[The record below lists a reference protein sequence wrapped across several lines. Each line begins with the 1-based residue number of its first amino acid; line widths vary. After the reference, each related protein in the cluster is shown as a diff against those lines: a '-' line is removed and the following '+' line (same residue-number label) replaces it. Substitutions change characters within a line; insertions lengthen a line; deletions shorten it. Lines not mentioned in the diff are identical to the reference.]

1 MRGLDFGREAA
12 KTASTAVAAA
22 DEQDKRRKEEE
33 DERKGGGGGWDG
45 DIEGKVDLLKCTSI
59 LTFMCMYVLLQ

>member
-22 DEQDKRRKEEE
+22 DEHDKKRKEEE
-33 DERKGGGGGWDG
+33 DEREGGGGGWDW
-45 DIEGKVDLLKCTSI
+45 DLEGKVDLLKCTSTDI
-59 LTFMCMYVLLQ
+59 QEKC